1 MRCFQNGLIPLFF
14 ALAFSI
20 GTAAAENNNDGGNS
34 SDGDGGRSAEES
46 WIQDHVRL
54 TYSDGHVEKIL
65 RILLT
70 NLRRESTQQSAASA
84 ANRPKQVLIDVGFV
98 EVNDV
103 NKLDLSGVPLFGS
116 FIGPEFN
123 ARDMTG
129 GNKVGNV
136 FRTGNGGL
144 FLALE
149 PQSFGGED
157 RVDINRLIL
166 FNQDF
171 SYEVKPLRL
180 TEVSNLGAAEGGLGA
195 LAPLLSVRSVTTEVS
210 LPDAGTI
217 LLGGLNQEDH
227 RNDASQLPFLG
238 DIPRLGELFAGTAHQ
253 ADERTLLIMIKPS
266 ILADE
271 D

>member
-1 MRCFQNGLIPLFF
+1 MRSLQNGLLPVFF
-14 ALAFSI
+14 ALVFSI

-34 SDGDGGRSAEES
+34 SDGNGGRSAEES
-46 WIQDHVRL
+46 WIQDHIRL
-54 TYSDGHVEKIL
+54 TYSDGQLEKIL

-70 NLRRESTQQSAASA
+70 NLRRAPTQQTAESGATP
-84 ANRPKQVLIDVGFV
+84 PKQVMIDVGLV
-98 EVNDV
+98 EVNNV

-129 GNKVGNV
+129 GTKVGNV

-149 PQSFGGED
+149 PQAFGGED
-157 RVDINRLIL
+157 TVDINRLVL

-180 TEVSNLGAAEGGLGA
+180 TLVPNLGAAEGGLGA
-195 LAPLLSVRSVTTEVS
+195 LAPLLSVRSVTTEVR

-217 LLGGLNQEDH
+217 LLGGLKQEEH
-227 RNDASQLPFLG
+227 RNDESQLPFLG
-238 DIPRLGELFAGTAHQ
+238 DIPQLGKLFAGTAHQ

-266 ILADE
+266 ILAGE